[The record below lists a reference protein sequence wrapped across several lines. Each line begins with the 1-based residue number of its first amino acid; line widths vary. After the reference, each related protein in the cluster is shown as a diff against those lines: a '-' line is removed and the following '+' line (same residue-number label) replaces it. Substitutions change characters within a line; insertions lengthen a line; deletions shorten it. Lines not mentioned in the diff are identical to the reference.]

1 MWSIALLIN
10 TSTWDDFKHNW
21 KIICVVF
28 IQLHVDEKHVNREYQ
43 DALLEK
49 IRRIRS
55 DPNTVAGIKASE
67 QGANDNFSD
76 VNHHDVYDFNDD
88 DGHHIAKSDRY
99 FRRPKQ
105 TKVDRE
111 KHVFLLCRMKW
122 IH

>member
-21 KIICVVF
+21 KLICLVF
-28 IQLHVDEKHVNREYQ
+28 IQLHADEKHVNREYQ

-67 QGANDNFSD
+67 QGANDKSND
-76 VNHHDVYDFNDD
+76 VNHQDVYDFDDD
-88 DGHHIAKSDRY
+88 DGLDITEADRY
-99 FRRPKQ
+99 LRRPKQ
-105 TKVDRE
+105 TKVNRE
-111 KHVFLLCRMKW
+111 KDVCLFCRLT
-122 IH
+122 